1 MSGYGIKLPVST
13 GLPSSTSSLPAPTG
27 EVSNYSDRINVGLND
42 NLFGNNNNYLQGFAE
57 SQASKG
63 NDIMSMLDAYTKRN
77 EWNSGKSWWQN
88 TLEGRGNAIGMA
100 GLGLNAYNAFSN
112 AFDLDGTKA
121 LAKEQ
126 AKLGIAATR
135 QLVDRNTSQQNIEST
150 NANARNEAAQKFG
163 RPSLTPSTTMM
174 S

>member
-88 TLEGRGNAIGMA
+88 TLEGRGNV
-100 GLGLNAYNAFSN
+100 LGLASTAAGVLGAGINI
-112 AFDLDGTKA
+112 FDVFGDRKKSHEVMDT
-121 LAKEQ
+121 Q
-126 AKLGIAATR
+126 IAAGKQAVR
-135 QLVDRNTSQQNIEST
+135 INDEQNAIQKA
-150 NANARNEAAQKFG
+150 NANARNEAAQRF
-163 RPSLTPSTTMM
+163 TPSTPTTTMLT
-174 S
+174 